1 MSSEKRNIVV
11 PIDFS
16 EQSKIALSQT
26 YNLAEMANADIT
38 LLHVIDEALF
48 KSILHLFKNNGE
60 HEAMIREEAMS
71 KLEDFAREARSKS
84 GLVFNCRVEKGKIYE
99 TVTEVAE
106 ELDAMFIVM
115 GTAGEPSI
123 KKKFI
128 GSNAV
133 RVIGDAHCPVITI
146 KGQQHRSGCEVIL
159 LPLDLSKETKEKVV
173 KCIEIAKFFQSIVK
187 VITIVTTSDEF
198 LINKMERQM
207 DQVLNFIKDHEV
219 ECTGEFIKGDDISE
233 GVLTHAQEINADLII
248 IMTQQELEWTEY
260 FIGTE
265 SQQIINHSEIPV
277 CSIRPIKRK
286 DLTEFVIS

>member
-1 MSSEKRNIVV
+1 MSIERRNIIV
-11 PIDFS
+11 PVDFS

-26 YNLAEMANADIT
+26 YNLAKMANADIT

-48 KSILHLFKNNGE
+48 KSILHLFKNNEE
-60 HEAMIREEAMS
+60 HEAMIRDEAMS
-71 KLEDFAREARSKS
+71 KLEEFAQEARSKS
-84 GLVFNCRVEKGKIYE
+84 GLAFNCRVEKGKIYE
-99 TVTEVAE
+99 KVTEVAE

-115 GTAGEPSI
+115 GTAGESSI

-146 KGQQHRSGCEVIL
+146 KGQQHRSGCDVIL

-173 KCIEIAKFFQSIVK
+173 KCIEIANFFQSTVK

-207 DQVLNFIKDHEV
+207 DQVLNFIKDHNV
-219 ECTGEFIKGDDISE
+219 DCTGEFIKGNDISD
-233 GVLTHAQEINADLII
+233 GVLAHAQEINADLII

>member
-1 MSSEKRNIVV
+1 MSIEKRNIIV

-26 YNLAEMANADIT
+26 YNLAKMAKADIT

-48 KSILHLFKNNGE
+48 ESILHLFKNNEE
-60 HEAMIREEAMS
+60 HENMIRKEALE
-71 KLEDFAREARSKS
+71 KLETLALEARSKS

-99 TVTEVAE
+99 TVTEIAE
-106 ELDAMFIVM
+106 ELEAMFIVM
-115 GTAGEPSI
+115 GTAGESSI

-146 KGQQHRSGCEVIL
+146 KGQQHRSGCDIIL

-173 KCIEIAKFFQSIVK
+173 KCVEIAKFFQSVIK

-207 DQVLNFIKDHEV
+207 DQVLNFIKDHTV
-219 ECTGEFIKGDDISE
+219 ECTGEFIKGNDISD
-233 GVLTHAQEINADLII
+233 GVLAHAQEINADLII

-265 SQQIINHSEIPV
+265 SQQIINNSEIPV

-286 DLTEFVIS
+286 DTTEYVLS